1 VLVVGS
7 TRGVWRQGDAFAG
20 QKSIRR
26 RGCQLSCNPIVWEF
40 IDAFAG
46 FALPPLQGSCYQT
59 IPNQQIQLEPF
70 NCEQDTRGASPW
82 HLGAKGDRTQQI
94 VAGYWCQLRHVVSIG
109 VLGRSSFEVKK

>member
-1 VLVVGS
+1 MFGARAMHLQDRKASAVG
-7 TRGVWRQGDAFAG
+7 GAN
-20 QKSIRR
+20 
-26 RGCQLSCNPIVWEF
+26 CPPIVWEF

-59 IPNQQIQLEPF
+59 IPAIPNQPIQLEPF

-94 VAGYWCQLRHVVSIG
+94 VAGYWCQLRHVASICKYW